1 MPTRLEENVA
11 PQSNDLDG
19 WRAAVREE
27 LHHDLRTEDLVAAIQ
42 DLGPGTDK
50 AVLNPLAKE
59 VSDRMMG
66 CLRKLVD
73 RSYPNE
79 GEDIIW
85 EIQVKLWT
93 SLLQPN
99 SPDGRGLRSAFYP
112 RIRFRLLDQ
121 LRQEQGVKNATGLG
135 AQPPPPDD
143 ELGGD
148 GPEVPDI
155 AADSELA
162 ARAVDL
168 VRDVPDSRKR
178 LALRLHLDGVPCKS
192 KRGPSIAEAL
202 GVSERTARQWVK
214 EVIETLNHKLGDE
227 S

>member
-1 MPTRLEENVA
+1 MDTRLEDKIA
-11 PQSNDLDG
+11 PNSGDLDG
-19 WRAAVREE
+19 WRSAVRAE
-27 LHHDLRTEDLVAAIQ
+27 LHHAFRTEDLIAAIQ

-73 RSYPNE
+73 KSYPNE
-79 GEDIIW
+79 GDDIIW
-85 EIQVKLWT
+85 ETQTKLWT

-99 SPDGRGLRSAFYP
+99 SRDGRGLRKAFYH
-112 RIRFRLLDQ
+112 RVRFRLLDQ
-121 LRQEQGVKNATGLG
+121 FRQEQSAKNAAGSG
-135 AQPPPPDD
+135 VQPAPPND

-148 GPEVPDI
+148 GPDVPDI

-168 VRDVPDSRKR
+168 VRDEPDSRKR
-178 LALRLHLDGVPCKS
+178 LALHLHLDGVPFKS
-192 KRGPSIAEAL
+192 KRGSSIAGAL

-214 EVIETLNHKLGDE
+214 EMIETLNHKLGDE
-227 S
+227 L